1 MKIDDTP
8 VALER
13 GLLFQTCCALSS
25 FFLSERE
32 NERCLPSSAV
42 IQHVASSLERSEN
55 VASRYFHQNPP
66 FSLSS
71 LSLQTNGSLLRGF
84 AVASIKRCFPGL
96 SSSRKCV
103 WTVGLWLGF
112 CLPLRRSA
120 GWFCTVD
127 FNVYGYIWRTAMAQ
141 RFGIATMKFKFAVQD
156 AIKPPKLKPHRLETL
171 SR

>member
-25 FFLSERE
+25 FFLFGRE

-96 SSSRKCV
+96 SSSRKCL
-103 WTVGLWLGF
+103 WTVGLQYVIAEWEPAFLRQAREF
-112 CLPLRRSA
+112 PFFPFLPREAS
-120 GWFCTVD
+120 
-127 FNVYGYIWRTAMAQ
+127 
-141 RFGIATMKFKFAVQD
+141 K
-156 AIKPPKLKPHRLETL
+156 
-171 SR
+171 